1 MHKLSFACAALAGL
15 FVTGPASAQKPDA
28 QTISVYSYG
37 FTPKL
42 IHLVAGRPVT
52 LTFVN
57 TSGSGHDFTAKEF
70 FAASRITAG
79 AAPKG
84 EIDLKHGE
92 TKSITLVPVAGKYPT
107 HCSHFMHAT
116 FGMTGVIAVN

>member
-1 MHKLSFACAALAGL
+1 MYRLTLVSAALAAL
-15 FVTGPASAQKPDA
+15 VAGPAAAQQPAA
-28 QTISVYSYG
+28 QSISVYSFGY
-37 FTPKL
+37 TPKL

-70 FAASRITAG
+70 FASAQITAG

-84 EIDLKHGE
+84 EIELKPGE
-92 TKSITLVPVAGKYPT
+92 TKSITLVPHAGNYRA
-107 HCSHFMHAT
+107 HCSHFMHT
-116 FGMTGVIAVN
+116 SFGMTGTIAVN